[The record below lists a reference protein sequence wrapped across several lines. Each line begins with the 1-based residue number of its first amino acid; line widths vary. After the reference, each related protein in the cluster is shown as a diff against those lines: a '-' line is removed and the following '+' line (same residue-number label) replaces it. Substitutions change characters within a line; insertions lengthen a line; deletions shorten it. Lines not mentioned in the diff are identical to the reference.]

1 MAARPITTTSIID
14 DGAVAVA
21 PDTGGDDVAYC
32 RQRFRSYDVAS
43 GTYLGT
49 DGLRHPCP

>member
-1 MAARPITTTSIID
+1 MYD

-21 PDTGGDDVAYC
+21 PDTGGGDDVAYC
-32 RQRFRSYDVAS
+32 RQRFRSYDPGS
-43 GTYLGT
+43 GTYLGN